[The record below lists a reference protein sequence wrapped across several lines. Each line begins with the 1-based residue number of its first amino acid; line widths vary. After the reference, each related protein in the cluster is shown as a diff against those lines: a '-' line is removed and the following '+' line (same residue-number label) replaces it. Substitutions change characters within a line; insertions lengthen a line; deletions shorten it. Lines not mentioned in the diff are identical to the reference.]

1 MPAASTVRVREQWTS
16 STAFIVA
23 TIGSA
28 IGLGNIWRFPYVAG
42 ENGGAA
48 FLLVYLVLIALVGLP
63 LMLAE
68 FVVGRRGGSDSVT
81 SFEVAAPQSPLRFIG
96 WIGMVGA
103 VLILS
108 YYGVIAGWA
117 LKYFFDALTGTL
129 AERAALGYSAH
140 FAQFIANGLEP
151 ALWLAVMM
159 SVSMLVVIAGVRRG
173 IERAN
178 MLITPALAAI
188 VVSFAAFALTLPGA
202 EKGVAFL
209 LAPDWSAL
217 TRPSVYLAA
226 LGQVFFSLSIG
237 MAVMITFASYTSRE
251 HSFPRSAVVICA
263 GDSMFSIVAGLA
275 VFPTVF
281 AFGMNPAAGPELA
294 FITLPQIFLEMPGG
308 GFTGALFFLFLVA
321 LALTSIVSLL
331 EVPVAFAIHRLGV
344 ARAKATAVIGTA
356 TFLLGIP
363 PALSYGWLKDTTLM
377 GLPILD
383 AVDRGVSNFV
393 LPAGGI
399 LLALFVGWVLP
410 PRQSI
415 EDADLAGSRFGE
427 VWLLL
432 VRIVVPAMVGIILL
446 NSLGVW

>member
-1 MPAASTVRVREQWTS
+1 METASVREQWTS

-68 FVVGRRGGSDSVT
+68 FVVGRRGGADCVT
-81 SFEVAAPQSPLRFIG
+81 SFEVAAPRSPLRFIG

-103 VLILS
+103 ILILS

-140 FAQFIANGLEP
+140 FAQFIGNGLEP
-151 ALWLAVMM
+151 AFWLALMM
-159 SVSMLVVIAGVRRG
+159 LASMAIVIGGVRRG

-178 MLITPALAAI
+178 MLITPVLAVI
-188 VVSFAAFALTLPGA
+188 VISFAAFAVTLPGA
-202 EKGVAFL
+202 ERGVAFL

-217 TRPSVYLAA
+217 ARPGVYLAA

-251 HSFPRSAVVICA
+251 HNFPRSAVVICA

-275 VFPTVF
+275 IFPTVF
-281 AFGMNPAAGPELA
+281 SFGMNPAAGPELA

-308 GFTGALFFLFLVA
+308 DFIGMLFFLFLVA
-321 LALTSIVSLL
+321 LALTSVVSLL
-331 EVPVAFAIHRLGV
+331 EVPVAYAIHRLGV
-344 ARAKATAVIGTA
+344 ARAKATAVIGSA
-356 TFLLGIP
+356 TFLMGIP
-363 PALSYGWLKDTTLM
+363 PALSYGWLKDTTLA

-399 LLALFVGWVLP
+399 LLALFVGWVLS
-410 PRQSI
+410 PRQSV
-415 EDADLAGSRFGE
+415 EDVDLAGSRFADI
-427 VWLLL
+427 WLLL
-432 VRIVVPAMVGIILL
+432 VRVVVPAMVGIILL